1 MSNEEIIIEAIDLW
15 KIYRTGKIEYPAL
28 RGVNLKIKKGEFV
41 AIVGPSGSGKSTL
54 LNLLGALDRPT
65 KGKVIVDGID
75 ISKLNNNQLAELRNK
90 KIGFIFQ
97 TFNLIP
103 YMNALE
109 NVEVPMIAAKINSKE
124 RRNRAMQLLSIVG
137 LEQFYKNRPSE
148 LSGGQQQ
155 RVAIARA
162 LINNPKIILADEP
175 TGNLDS
181 KSAYEIMEVLKK
193 LNNNGST
200 IILVTHN
207 LQLIKYCDRVLFMKD
222 GNIEK
227 EEILNVKI

>member
-1 MSNEEIIIEAIDLW
+1 
-15 KIYRTGKIEYPAL
+15 
-28 RGVNLKIKKGEFV
+28 KGEFV

-227 EEILNVKI
+227 EEIINVKI